1 MSMFCKFY
9 IALLTFLFFL
19 FAGTDI
25 YAQTKIIFTSINY
38 ETEDVRAVICD
49 FDGSNRIDLGFNKT
63 YLPVWFKDKILF
75 NSDTYLW
82 ECDTAGNN
90 LKQLKEGFRISVSND
105 QTKFAYYNSRGIAI
119 SDSTGKVIKQI
130 LVDAWEDITITW
142 SKDDEMISFYNPEL
156 DICHLFKLSNDSLI
170 VFGDSIYHP
179 LWNKKNNKIL
189 YNQITDEG
197 FFDVMLIDSLG
208 SQNPIRINLEKEL
221 AVVPVWSNSGEKIA
235 YLSAAAEPDD
245 EWRTDM
251 LKSKLILYDLNDST
265 SIVLTENAG
274 FTDQAFPQIFFDE
287 DDGYI
292 YFTSINDNGM
302 GVLTRI
308 NLNYLNNNDP
318 SNQPQPKIEIISKDP
333 SIDDRFP
340 QVKKF

>member
-1 MSMFCKFY
+1 MKISCKFHV
-9 IALLTFLFFL
+9 TLFILVFISL
-19 FAGTDI
+19 GCYND
-25 YAQTKIIFTSINY
+25 YAQIKIIFTSIDYN
-38 ETEDVRAVICD
+38 TEDVRAVICD

-63 YLPVWFKDKILF
+63 YLPVWFNDKILF
-75 NSDTYLW
+75 NSDTYMW

-90 LKQLKEGFRISVSND
+90 LKQLPEGFRISVSND
-105 QTKFAYYNSRGIAI
+105 KTKFAFYNSKGIAI
-119 SDSTGKVIKQI
+119 SDSSGKIIKQI

-156 DICHLFKLSNDSLI
+156 DICYLFKLSNDSLM

-179 LWNKKNNKIL
+179 LWNKKNDKIL
-189 YNQITDEG
+189 YNKITDEG

-208 SQNPIRINLEKEL
+208 SKNPVRINSEKEL

-235 YLSAAAEPDD
+235 YLSAAAEPEE
-245 EWRTDM
+245 EWITDM
-251 LKSKLILYDLNDST
+251 LTSKLILYDLNT
-265 SIVLTENAG
+265 SASIILTERAG

-287 DDGYI
+287 NDEYI

-302 GVLTRI
+302 GALTRI
-308 NLNYLNNNDP
+308 NLNFLNNSDLSGQLP
-318 SNQPQPKIEIISKDP
+318 IQIEIISKD
-333 SIDDRFP
+333 SSVDDRFP

>member
-1 MSMFCKFY
+1 M
-9 IALLTFLFFL
+9 FFL